1 MYRQQE
7 HGSKLT
13 MSLCILSC
21 AIKVRLFV
29 PLYRLTLYDERCA
42 KLTKNNIGC
51 HVWISLSIL
60 RNVQFHADSLAS
72 PAQYRLLHGCTNQ
85 LLFNSLSLHIFRVSC
100 SQTSHCSFSTRSR
113 YRLPMPYLHRA
124 SYRAVPLHRMWTFDH
139 LCQQCRD
146 CLLSIGKTE
155 CPTCHEPDV
164 LMNAVLE
171 KYLQRVVKS
180 LKVRCSDYKEGCE
193 WVGEQETL
201 KMWRERELNNS
212 WLVQPCRSRYW
223 AGEAS
228 ESAWN
233 CTLRSIDS
241 EIQTWHPML
250 FLVSFA
256 HRSSYRVRR

>member
-1 MYRQQE
+1 MFEFRCLYYVMC
-7 HGSKLT
+7 SFMLT
-13 MSLCILSC
+13 HWL
-21 AIKVRLFV
+21 RL
-29 PLYRLTLYDERCA
+29 L
-42 KLTKNNIGC
+42 NIGSC
-51 HVWISLSIL
+51 MAALTSCCSTLFLSTFLESLAHKPVTVHLVHEADIDYQCPICTEPLTEPYLSIECG
-60 RNVQFHADSLAS
+60 H
-72 PAQYRLLHGCTNQ
+72 
-85 LLFNSLSLHIFRVSC
+85 
-100 SQTSHCSFSTRSR
+100 
-113 YRLPMPYLHRA
+113 
-124 SYRAVPLHRMWTFDH
+124 H